1 MTNLQESQ
9 SKIGGKLFMKRII
22 GSEFL
27 QNKWKTD
34 VRKFSRNFEFSQFSN
49 KYRVGGTAESNLI
62 FSERSYLPR
71 SAMLNLTFSL
81 FGENVNLF
89 EVGGRM
95 EGFENTLENMF
106 GPEGYFR
113 EDTFHNFL
121 KTLSSRN
128 KRDTDDSRLG
138 NIIQDFG
145 KRVKTNEPRGNIYMR
160 FFGKDIRYTSFSGI
174 PSSLINIFQNPMN
187 LFGLSFEDRNIDYE
201 KSTMFLDGSIILP
214 TVAGLP
220 LNLTAK
226 GTSSLQLKSTT
237 KLSFRD
243 FLLNGKASAEAE
255 IYPSATLKV
264 GKLQMQLV

>member
-22 GSEFL
+22 GSDFL

-49 KYRVGGTAESNLI
+49 EYRVGGTAESNLI

-71 SAMLNLTFSL
+71 SAMLNLTLSL

-145 KRVKTNEPRGNIYMR
+145 ERVKTDEPKGNIYMR

-220 LNLTAK
+220 LNMTAK

-264 GKLQMQLV
+264 GKLHF